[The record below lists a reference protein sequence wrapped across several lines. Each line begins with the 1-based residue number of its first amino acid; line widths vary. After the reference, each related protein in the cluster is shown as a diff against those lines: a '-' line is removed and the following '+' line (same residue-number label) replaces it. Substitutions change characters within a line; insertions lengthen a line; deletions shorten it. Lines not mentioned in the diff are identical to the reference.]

1 MQTPGRAV
9 GVAVITKSPT
19 RIVDAHHCTLQLLDC
34 FTGHVNARW
43 PNLVST
49 SDLRLWLAG
58 VAYGAR
64 TRDGELVDVD
74 VPIELTAHR
83 AVEPSIIN
91 INTFSVFK
99 SQQLNTNGQVR
110 LISHIA
116 RISKRNVQS
125 PGNETLHDVATWSSS
140 LYRKLTRKSERMKC
154 PHTWI

>member
-1 MQTPGRAV
+1 MLLASPSSPSHPLASSTPTTAHYNY
-9 GVAVITKSPT
+9 S
-19 RIVDAHHCTLQLLDC
+19 IVSLATCVC
-34 FTGHVNARW
+34 ACV
-43 PNLVST
+43 VCVCVCVCVC
-49 SDLRLWLAG
+49 DLRLWLAG